1 MKVIVIQELK
11 PYSFE
16 QIINWLDIEEK
27 EAKIAMD
34 SLIVLNILKKLSSS
48 EQKMELEDLL
58 DVESLEEIELSID
71 KNMYVFKYVG
81 MVMVGDCCF
90 FVYPKY
96 IIDIDNDK
104 QNKFKKF
111 KQILSV
117 IRKYQAKEQFYNVDG
132 LQEMRGFNLLAF
144 TLDLLQD

>member
-1 MKVIVIQELK
+1 MNITVIQELN

-16 QIINWLDIEEK
+16 QITNWINQEEE
-27 EAKIAMD
+27 EAKKTVD
-34 SLIVLNILKKLSSS
+34 SLVLLNILKKLSSH

-58 DVESLEEIELSID
+58 DVESLEEIENNIN

-81 MVMVGDCCF
+81 MVMIGDCCF

-96 IIDIDNDK
+96 ILDIDNDK
-104 QNKFKKF
+104 ENKFKKF

>member
-58 DVESLEEIELSID
+58 DVEALEDIVLSID
-71 KNMYVFKYVG
+71 KIMYVFKYVF
-81 MVMVGDCCF
+81 MVIFLC
-90 FVYPKY
+90 
-96 IIDIDNDK
+96 
-104 QNKFKKF
+104 
-111 KQILSV
+111 ILS
-117 IRKYQAKEQFYNVDG
+117 I
-132 LQEMRGFNLLAF
+132 L
-144 TLDLLQD
+144 